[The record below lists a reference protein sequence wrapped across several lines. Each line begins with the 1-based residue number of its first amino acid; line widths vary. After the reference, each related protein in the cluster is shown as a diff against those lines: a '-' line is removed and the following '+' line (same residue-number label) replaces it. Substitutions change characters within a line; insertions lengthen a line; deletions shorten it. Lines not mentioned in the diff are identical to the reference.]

1 VTAAITDE
9 LEIRRVL
16 ALYCHRCD
24 DGDFD
29 ALLDLFSADSEM
41 VYGERTCRGRAQL
54 REFFDE
60 MQGKPA
66 QRGKHLTLNS
76 VIDVAGDGASA
87 TSDFLFLRFVDGALT
102 PVYTGR
108 YRDRFARVGN
118 RWRITRREVTR
129 DLPPAAR

>member
-1 VTAAITDE
+1 VTALLTDE

-29 ALLDLFSADSEM
+29 ALLDLFASDGEF
-41 VYGERTCRGRAQL
+41 VYGARACRGRGEL
-54 REFFDE
+54 RAFFDE
-60 MQGKPA
+60 MQGTPA

-76 VIDVAGDGASA
+76 VLEIEGDRAMA
-87 TSDFLFLRFVDGALT
+87 VSDFLFLRFVDGALT

-108 YRDRFARVGN
+108 YRDLFARVEH
-118 RWRITRREVTR
+118 RWRITRREVKR
-129 DLPPAAR
+129 DLPPAAP